1 MKPISGALKSAA
13 ATALIGLFAVTIYGC
28 GQESDTTGSS
38 SSTIDEAY
46 RPGIATRQ
54 VVEVAEAVPDLP
66 VAPDFTL
73 PAANKGSTEI
83 SLSSF
88 QGEKEVV
95 LVFYRAYW

>member
-1 MKPISGALKSAA
+1 MNEAPKIRTHLIALALMIAIAA
-13 ATALIGLFAVTIYGC
+13 VFAC
-28 GQESDTTGSS
+28 GQSADTTDSTASS
-38 SSTIDEAY
+38 IEEPPAPEAES
-46 RPGIATRQ
+46 R
-54 VVEVAEAVPDLP
+54 VAETVSDLP

-88 QGEKEVV
+88 QGDKEVV